1 MRSFFLW
8 PILAGLLS
16 ACAGPVADRAFDDI
30 ATRTAETID
39 VKPAWI
45 KSDQDEAL
53 VRETLATLLGKPL
66 SADDAVQVALLNNRR
81 LQSNFAELGLG
92 AADLTSAWR
101 PANPGLSFGRFR
113 RGQEIEIERAIG
125 FDALNLLALP
135 ILAGI
140 EERRFEQTKL
150 RLAADILSLAAQTKR
165 AWYEAVAAEQTAIYV
180 TQIREAADIQAD
192 LARRMRAAGNNS
204 LLDLT
209 REQLFR
215 AEATARLARS
225 RLAATAA
232 REKLG
237 RLMGLAGRDMA
248 FALPQRLPVLPAK
261 EREAENIEAA
271 AMVRRLDIQMAQA
284 EVAAMR
290 KNQTLSR
297 ATRLVNVLELGFA
310 RNSESAKQDQTG
322 YEISL
327 EIPIFDL
334 GDAKATKAEMLYMR
348 SVHHLAETAIQAQSA
363 AREAWL
369 GYRTAFELA
378 QQYQTQIVP
387 LRQKISGEMLLRY
400 NGMLVSVFDLLTDAR
415 EQIAAVSE
423 ALEAQRDFWIA
434 DTNLTFV
441 TLAPAR
447 DL

>member
-8 PILAGLLS
+8 PILAVILS

-30 ATRTAETID
+30 ANRATQSIGAR
-39 VKPAWI
+39 PSWI
-45 KSDQDEAL
+45 KTDQDEAL
-53 VRETLATLLGKPL
+53 VRQTLDTLLSKPL

-81 LQSNFAELGLG
+81 LQGSFAELGIG

-101 PANPGLSFGRFR
+101 PANPGLSFGRLR
-113 RGQEIEIERAIG
+113 RGQEIEIERAVGI
-125 FDALNLLALP
+125 DALSLLALP
-135 ILAGI
+135 ITAGI

-150 RLAADILSLAAQTKR
+150 RIAIDVMSLAAQTKR
-165 AWYEAVAAEQTAIYV
+165 AWYEAVAAEQTAAYV
-180 TQIREAADIQAD
+180 TQIREAADIQAE
-192 LARRMRAAGNNS
+192 LASRMRSVGNNS

-237 RLMGLAGRDMA
+237 RLMGLSGRDLS
-248 FALPQRLPVLPAK
+248 FALPPRLPVLPGK
-261 EREAENIEAA
+261 VREVENIEATA
-271 AMVRRLDIQMAQA
+271 IAERLDIQMAQV
-284 EVAAMR
+284 ETAALR
-290 KNQTLSR
+290 KASSLTR
-297 ATRLVNVLELGFA
+297 ATRLINVLELGTM
-310 RNSESAKQDQTG
+310 RNSESGKKDQTG

-334 GDAKATKAEMLYMR
+334 GDAKATKAEALYMQ
-348 SVHHLAETAIQAQSA
+348 SVHHLADTATQARSA
-363 AREAWL
+363 ARETWL

-378 QQYQTQIVP
+378 QQYQSQIVP
-387 LRQKISGEMLLRY
+387 LRQKISAEMLTRY
-400 NGMLVSVFDLLTDAR
+400 NGMLVSVFDLLADAR
-415 EQIAAVSE
+415 EQISAVSE